1 MANLGFAF
9 VIVFPKQVLCP
20 LPSHRKTR
28 VAGHAGWAASLAEK
42 EVICEMD
49 KMEVKFVA
57 GSEAPKPV
65 QYNRLPGA
73 LVTSRTVGPFALR
86 KHFARGAL
94 LFAQRLAPR

>member
-1 MANLGFAF
+1 
-9 VIVFPKQVLCP
+9 
-20 LPSHRKTR
+20 
-28 VAGHAGWAASLAEK
+28 
-42 EVICEMD
+42 MD

-86 KHFARGAL
+86 LHFARGAL
-94 LFAQRLAPR
+94 LFAQRLAAR